1 MMFIKIVT
9 HTVVPRIMS
18 LRLLLTLVFLA
29 ASPMWAQAH
38 RMTADVLVQGDQV
51 QVIAGYDDDMPAEQA
66 TVTIKNAQEEVI
78 AEGTTDDSGLCLLP
92 RPIAG
97 TYTIITNDHAGH
109 LVKVTI
115 EIPED
120 PASAPVTTVSVKND
134 RRIMAVIGIL
144 GITVTTMSLRRI
156 FRYFAPHSHN

>member
-1 MMFIKIVT
+1 
-9 HTVVPRIMS
+9 MS

-38 RMTADVLVQGDQV
+38 RMTADVLVQGNQV

-66 TVTIKNAQEEVI
+66 TVTIKNSTEEVI

-92 RPIAG
+92 RPAAG

-120 PASAPVTTVSVKND
+120 LASAPVTTGSVKND
-134 RRIMAVIGIL
+134 RRVMALLGFCGIGVI
-144 GITVTTMSLRRI
+144 TMTMRKVLRR
-156 FRYFAPHSHN
+156 FQASTPS